1 MRTRER
7 WSSNRR
13 GCPVPTRVMRV
24 RTLPTV
30 LPHAQKRVRGY
41 LLFDNC
47 TLMPCDNTRSA
58 RAALACRR
66 AIGRGVTEARLVRDQ
81 AAEVRLLP
89 SGRSGTQAHADER
102 PVEAR
107 EAAGSTP
114 ASSASWTW
122 CRGNM
127 PDFQSGVVGSIP
139 TVRTGTAM

>member
-1 MRTRER
+1 MPG
-7 WSSNRR
+7 SNPGDEGSNPSHRAAA
-13 GCPVPTRVMRV
+13 CPE
-24 RTLPTV
+24 
-30 LPHAQKRVRGY
+30 RVRGY

-47 TLMPCDNTRSA
+47 TVMPCDNTRSA

-114 ASSASWTW
+114 ASSAA
-122 CRGNM
+122 G
-127 PDFQSGVVGSIP
+127 D
-139 TVRTGTAM
+139 A